1 MFNFPKFLKHC
12 KKKRKIYFHF
22 NKFTFLIIS
31 INQISICR
39 ESVRLNDEVGK
50 DVLGELRQVAQQ
62 MEVDKVRV
70 FIEEVDKITSLVI
83 GLTSR
88 LVRAN
93 LNPRPDTQKSQVRAK
108 LK

>member
-1 MFNFPKFLKHC
+1 LF
-12 KKKRKIYFHF
+12 
-22 NKFTFLIIS
+22 
-31 INQISICR
+31 R
-39 ESVRLNDEVGK
+39 ETVRLNDEVGK

-93 LNPRPDTQKSQVRAK
+93 LNPRPDNQKSQVN
-108 LK
+108 

>member
-1 MFNFPKFLKHC
+1 MASLTLCLF
-12 KKKRKIYFHF
+12 
-22 NKFTFLIIS
+22 
-31 INQISICR
+31 R
-39 ESVRLNDEVGK
+39 ETVRLNDEVGK

-93 LNPRPDTQKSQVRAK
+93 LNPRPDNQKSQVN
-108 LK
+108 

>member
-1 MFNFPKFLKHC
+1 MASLTLCLF
-12 KKKRKIYFHF
+12 
-22 NKFTFLIIS
+22 
-31 INQISICR
+31 R
-39 ESVRLNDEVGK
+39 ETVRLNDEVGK

-93 LNPRPDTQKSQVRAK
+93 LNPRPDNHKSQVKIIIQDIRTV
-108 LK
+108 LFQL

>member
-1 MFNFPKFLKHC
+1 MASLTLCLF
-12 KKKRKIYFHF
+12 
-22 NKFTFLIIS
+22 
-31 INQISICR
+31 R
-39 ESVRLNDEVGK
+39 ETVRLNDEVGK

-93 LNPRPDTQKSQVRAK
+93 LNPRPDNHKSQVKIIIQDIRTV
-108 LK
+108 

>member
-1 MFNFPKFLKHC
+1 M
-12 KKKRKIYFHF
+12 
-22 NKFTFLIIS
+22 
-31 INQISICR
+31 
-39 ESVRLNDEVGK
+39 RLNDEVGK

-93 LNPRPDTQKSQVRAK
+93 LNPRPDTHKSQVDSNSNNSRFK
-108 LK
+108 ITI

>member
-1 MFNFPKFLKHC
+1 MASLTLCLF
-12 KKKRKIYFHF
+12 
-22 NKFTFLIIS
+22 
-31 INQISICR
+31 R
-39 ESVRLNDEVGK
+39 ETVRLNDEVGK

-93 LNPRPDTQKSQVRAK
+93 LNPRPDNHKSQVKIIIPAIRTV
-108 LK
+108 LFQL